1 MSVSSKKISCF
12 PPLKKPAAFDQ
23 WKQYSSH
30 NGKAKLYPKTKQ
42 YAHDIKSGDL
52 STECVKLAHNL

>member
-1 MSVSSKKISCF
+1 MSVSSNA
-12 PPLKKPAAFDQ
+12 LKKTAAFDQ

-30 NGKAKLYPKTKQ
+30 NGKATLYPKTKQ
-42 YAHDIKSGDL
+42 YAHDIKFGDL